1 MILLGK
7 EHGTYWKRRWCKST
21 SFDFCL
27 ALRHMWTVNLVH
39 GWFTDWGTWLA
50 CWFLESVFPIWC
62 AFCMLAFYPLTLC
75 FLVSFPTLLFF
86 PLLFSLSFFFT
97 FSSVMTCHD
106 LPGLGFVFTF
116 REECTSRALVSH
128 SFTGGS
134 GVILSS
140 FGSGCEFGRSMRV
153 LVQQLGFYLGYEK
166 VD

>member
-1 MILLGK
+1 MAGLLTG
-7 EHGTYWKRRWCKST
+7 ELGWPVGFWSRYSPFGVLFVCLHL
-21 SFDFCL
+21 SFDAVLF
-27 ALRHMWTVNLVH
+27 
-39 GWFTDWGTWLA
+39 G
-50 CWFLESVFPIWC
+50 FLS
-62 AFCMLAFYPLTLC
+62 TL
-75 FLVSFPTLLFF
+75 FFF
-86 PLLFSLSFFFT
+86 PLLFFSPSFFFT